1 MQFLQKEKRHYLT
14 DEFIGTD
21 EGCGIFIPANKA
33 LYGFVRENPSH
44 TDHAQVASKA
54 LIIGRSLAASVERRK
69 KGDEDDEDGYEGS
82 TGGFYERLAKSI
94 CSSDVGLEASFLPAG
109 ERLAG
114 SVCTAVNK
122 VHSRLC
128 EAISAVTNKD
138 ASSFASKYLH
148 FHFPTLFPMVDSRA
162 REALKWIANEEGL
175 VFAPT
180 TAGMSKNYAT
190 YIDFYTRVRSLF
202 EEELGREISLRQMD
216 NILLNRYDNWV

>member
-1 MQFLQKEKRHYLT
+1 MQLQKEKRCYLT

-21 EGCGIFIPANKA
+21 DGCGIFIPANKA
-33 LYGFVRENPSH
+33 LYSFVQENPSH

-54 LIIGRSLAASVERRK
+54 LVIGRSLAASVERRT
-69 KGDEDDEDGYEGS
+69 KGDEDGYEGS
-82 TGGFYERLAKSI
+82 TGGFYARLAKSV
-94 CSSDVGLEASFLPAG
+94 CASDVGLEASFLPVG

-114 SVCTAVNK
+114 SICTAVNK

-128 EAISAVTNKD
+128 EAISKVTNKD

-148 FHFPTLFPMVDSRA
+148 FHYPTLFPMVDSRA
-162 REALKWIANEEGL
+162 REALKWIADEEGL

-190 YIDFYTRVRSLF
+190 YVDFYIGVRSLF
-202 EEELGREISLRQMD
+202 EEELGRPISLRQMD
-216 NILLNRYDNWV
+216 NILLNRYDNWI

>member
-14 DEFIGTD
+14 DEFIGT
-21 EGCGIFIPANKA
+21 EQGCGIFIPANKA
-33 LYGFVRENPSH
+33 LYNFVRENPSH

-54 LIIGRSLAASVERRK
+54 LIIGRSLAASVERRTK
-69 KGDEDDEDGYEGS
+69 DEEDGYEGS
-82 TGGFYERLAKSI
+82 TGGFYSRLAKSI
-94 CSSDVGLEASFLPAG
+94 CSSDVGLEASLLPVG

-128 EAISAVTNKD
+128 EAISTVTNKD

-148 FHFPTLFPMVDSRA
+148 FHYPTLFPMVDSRA
-162 REALKWIANEEGL
+162 REALKWIADEEGL

-190 YIDFYTRVRSLF
+190 YVSFYIHVRSLF

-216 NILLNRYDNWV
+216 NILLNRYDNWI